1 MQYPADLYDPIRLQ
15 LPGIHAAVHALC
27 GRRGYDQA
35 GAEIYRRHLGRSVHA
50 VRRGLAGRL
59 PGLSD
64 RAAAMSWPDYVLL
77 GLIAVGAIAAVMR
90 IHRHGSGCCGR
101 GCCGNC
107 EKCACKD
114 CGKRP
119 S

>member
-1 MQYPADLYDPIRLQ
+1 
-15 LPGIHAAVHALC
+15 
-27 GRRGYDQA
+27 
-35 GAEIYRRHLGRSVHA
+35 
-50 VRRGLAGRL
+50 
-59 PGLSD
+59 
-64 RAAAMSWPDYVLL
+64 MSWPDYVLL

-90 IHRHGSGCCGR
+90 IQRHGSGCCGR

>member
-1 MQYPADLYDPIRLQ
+1 
-15 LPGIHAAVHALC
+15 
-27 GRRGYDQA
+27 
-35 GAEIYRRHLGRSVHA
+35 
-50 VRRGLAGRL
+50 
-59 PGLSD
+59 
-64 RAAAMSWPDYVLL
+64 MSWPDYVLL

-107 EKCACKD
+107 EKCACKG